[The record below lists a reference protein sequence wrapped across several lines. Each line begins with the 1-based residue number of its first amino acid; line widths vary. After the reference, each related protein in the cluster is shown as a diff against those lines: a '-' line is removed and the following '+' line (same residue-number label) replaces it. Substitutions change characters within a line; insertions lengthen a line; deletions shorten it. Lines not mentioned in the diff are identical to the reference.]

1 MTTRTV
7 TTTHR
12 DEAGN
17 SVTIESVQGSWE
29 PPDGTPLREDVTGIL
44 PDSGTVPLQGSWVP
58 VPPGTVPWVSD
69 YAKGA
74 PTPPVALGHERLF
87 VVLAG
92 DGRTVIVRAY
102 DEITARSLARA
113 HADSPVTVLPEAGPP
128 GVLFE
133 HVDYGPDDGLGD
145 D

>member
-1 MTTRTV
+1 VTTRTV

-17 SVTIESVQGSWE
+17 SVTIESVQGSWD
-29 PPDGTPLREDVTGIL
+29 PPDGT
-44 PDSGTVPLQGSWVP
+44 PLQGSWVP